1 MKWISIILGILGILL
16 TVKPFIRS
24 TNWFIRLGDFP
35 RLQILIISLIALFL
49 NIYLFRTQNYF
60 DYFLSVSLFLAS
72 VYQAYCIYPFTFLH
86 RREVQKARERDDDS
100 TNFSLLIFNVLMEN
114 ENHSQVVELI
124 KNVDADAVLL
134 AEPNQ
139 RWADNLAELKEIY
152 KYEVSHLLE
161 NHYGMIFFSKLD
173 IHDTEIQF
181 IIQEDIPSI
190 HTKIKLRSGDE
201 IAFHGIHPRP
211 PVPEEKGRSIERDGE
226 LLLVGKAVSE
236 SNLPC
241 IVAGDMNDAAW
252 SYSTQLFKRI
262 SGLLDPRV
270 GRGFYNTF
278 HAKHWIFRLPLDH
291 VFHSHHFRL
300 INLLVIKNSCG
311 SDHFPVFIKLSYEK
325 DATATQPKPI
335 ADPTE
340 NKEAK
345 EIIGVA
351 LKENKYRRLS
361 FRNLKEKISKL
372 KQKIS
377 RRKTV

>member
-1 MKWISIILGILGILL
+1 MGIILTI
-16 TVKPFIRS
+16 KPFIRS
-24 TNWFIRLGDFP
+24 ANWFIRLGDFP
-35 RLQILIISLIALFL
+35 RLQILIILVFSLVFHFLFVF
-49 NIYLFRTQNYF
+49 NAKNYF
-60 DYFLSVSLFLAS
+60 DYFLSLSLIIAII
-72 VYQAYCIYPFTFLH
+72 YQAYCIYPFTFLH
-86 RREVQKARERDDDS
+86 RKEVQKAREHDDDS

-114 ENHSQVVELI
+114 ENHAQVVELI
-124 KNVDADAVLL
+124 KNINADVVLL

-139 RWADNLAELKEIY
+139 RWADNLLELKEFY

-161 NHYGMIFFSKLD
+161 NHYGMMFFSKLD

-190 HTKIKLRSGDE
+190 HTQIKLKSGDN
-201 IAFHGIHPRP
+201 IAFHGVHPRP
-211 PVPEEKGRSIERDGE
+211 PVPEERGRSTERDGE

-241 IVAGDMNDAAW
+241 VVAGDMNDAAW
-252 SYSTQLFKRI
+252 SYSTKLFRRI
-262 SGLLDPRV
+262 SGLLDPRI

-278 HAKHWIFRLPLDH
+278 HAQYPIFRLPLDH

-300 INLLVIKNSCG
+300 IKLERIKNSCG
-311 SDHFPVFIKLSYEK
+311 SDHFPVYVELSYEK
-325 DATATQPKPI
+325 SATAEQGKPV
-335 ADPTE
+335 ANPTE

-351 LKENKYRRLS
+351 LRENKYRRLS

-377 RRKTV
+377 RKR

>member
-1 MKWISIILGILGILL
+1 MKWIAISVGILGILL

-35 RLQILIISLIALFL
+35 RLQILIILLLSLFL
-49 NIYLFRTQNYF
+49 NVYLFRTQNYF
-60 DYFLSVSLFLAS
+60 DYFLSVSSIIAII
-72 VYQAYCIYPFTFLH
+72 YQAYCIYPFTFLH
-86 RREVQKARERDDDS
+86 RREVQKAMEHDDDS

-114 ENHSQVVELI
+114 ENHSEVVELI
-124 KNVDADAVLL
+124 KNVNADAVLL

-139 RWADNLAELKEIY
+139 RWADNLAELTTFY
-152 KYEVSHLLE
+152 KHKVSYLLE
-161 NHYGMIFFSKLD
+161 NHYGMMFFSNLE

-190 HTKIKLRSGDE
+190 HTQLKLRSGDD
-201 IAFHGIHPRP
+201 IAFHGVHPRP
-211 PVPEEKGRSIERDGE
+211 PVPEERGRSIERDGE
-226 LLLVGKAVSE
+226 LLLVGKAVRE

-252 SYSTQLFKRI
+252 SYSTKLFKRI

-278 HAKHWIFRLPLDH
+278 HAKYWIFRLPLDH

-300 INLLVIKNSCG
+300 IDLKVIKNSCG
-311 SDHFPVFIKLSYEK
+311 SDHFPVLIKLSYEK
-325 DATATQPKPI
+325 DAAATQAKPV
-335 ADPTE
+335 ADLAETE
-340 NKEAK
+340 EAH
-345 EIIGVA
+345 EIVGVA
-351 LKENKYRRLS
+351 LKENKFRRLS
-361 FRNLKEKISKL
+361 FKRLREKISKL

-377 RRKTV
+377 RRR

>member
-1 MKWISIILGILGILL
+1 MKWIAISVGILGILL

-35 RLQILIISLIALFL
+35 RLQILIILLFSLVL
-49 NIYLFRTQNYF
+49 NVYLFRTQNYF
-60 DYFLSVSLFLAS
+60 DYFLSVSSIIAII
-72 VYQAYCIYPFTFLH
+72 YQAYCIYPFTFLH
-86 RREVQKARERDDDS
+86 RREVQKAREYDDDS

-114 ENHSQVVELI
+114 ENHKEVVELI
-124 KNVDADAVLL
+124 KNVNADAVLL

-139 RWADNLAELKEIY
+139 HWADNLAELTTFY
-152 KYEVSHLLE
+152 KHKVSYLLE
-161 NHYGMIFFSKLD
+161 NHYGMIFFSNLE

-190 HTKIKLRSGDE
+190 HTQIKLRSGDD
-201 IAFHGIHPRP
+201 IAFHGVHPRP
-211 PVPEEKGRSIERDGE
+211 PVPEERGRSIERDGE
-226 LLLVGKAVSE
+226 LLLVGKAVRE

-252 SYSTQLFKRI
+252 SYSTRLFKRI

-278 HAKHWIFRLPLDH
+278 HAKYWIFRLPLDH

-300 INLLVIKNSCG
+300 INLKVIKNSCG
-311 SDHFPVFIKLSYEK
+311 SDHFPVLIKLSYEK
-325 DATATQPKPI
+325 DAAATQAKPV
-335 ADPTE
+335 ADLAETE
-340 NKEAK
+340 EAH
-345 EIIGVA
+345 EIVGVA
-351 LKENKYRRLS
+351 LKENKFRRLS
-361 FRNLKEKISKL
+361 FRRLREKISKL

-377 RRKTV
+377 RRR

>member
-1 MKWISIILGILGILL
+1 MKWIAVSLGILGILL

-24 TNWFIRLGDFP
+24 ANWFIRLGDFP
-35 RLQILIISLIALFL
+35 RLQILVLLFVSLILFL
-49 NIYLFRTQNYF
+49 FSFNFNNPFDSIFVVSVTGCLF
-60 DYFLSVSLFLAS
+60 
-72 VYQAYCIYPFTFLH
+72 YQIRCIYPFTPLH
-86 RREVQKARERDDDS
+86 RKEVQKAEEKDEDS

-114 ENHSQVVELI
+114 ENHEQVVELI
-124 KNVDADAVLL
+124 KNINADAVLL

-139 RWADNLAELKEIY
+139 RWAENLAELKEFY
-152 KYEVSHLLE
+152 KYQVSHILE
-161 NHYGMIFFSKLD
+161 NHYGMIFFSKLE

-181 IIQEDIPSI
+181 IIQDDIPSI
-190 HTKIKLRSGDE
+190 HTKIKLNSGEE

-226 LLLVGKAVSE
+226 LLLVGKAVRE

-278 HAKHWIFRLPLDH
+278 HAKHWLFRLPLDH

-300 INLLVIKNSCG
+300 IDLQVINNSCG
-311 SDHFPVFIKLSYEK
+311 SDHFPVLIKLSYEK
-325 DATATQPKPI
+325 DATAKQARPI
-335 ADPTE
+335 ASPSE
-340 NKEAK
+340 HKEAK
-345 EIIGVA
+345 EIVRVA
-351 LKENKYRRLS
+351 LRENRFGKLS
-361 FRNLKEKISKL
+361 FRRLKEKIAKL

-377 RRKTV
+377 RKQ

>member
-1 MKWISIILGILGILL
+1 MRWIAISLGILGILL

-24 TNWFIRLGDFP
+24 ANWFIRLGDFP
-35 RLQILIISLIALFL
+35 RLQILIILLVSLFL

-60 DYFLSVSLFLAS
+60 DYFLSLSTLIAII
-72 VYQAYCIYPFTFLH
+72 YQAYCIYPFTFLH
-86 RREVQKARERDDDS
+86 RKEVQKACEHDDDS

-114 ENHSQVVELI
+114 ENHAQVVELI
-124 KNVDADAVLL
+124 KNINADAVLL

-139 RWADNLAELKEIY
+139 RWADNLAELKTFY
-152 KYEVSHLLE
+152 KHEVSHILD

-190 HTKIKLRSGDE
+190 HTQIKLKSGDD
-201 IAFHGIHPRP
+201 IAFHGVHPRP
-211 PVPEEKGRSIERDGE
+211 PVPEERGRSIERDGE

-241 IVAGDMNDAAW
+241 VVAGDMNDAAW
-252 SYSTQLFKRI
+252 SYSTKLFKRI

-300 INLLVIKNSCG
+300 IDLQIVKNSCG

-335 ADPTE
+335 ADLAETE
-340 NKEAK
+340 EAH
-345 EIIGVA
+345 EVVSTA
-351 LKENKYRRLS
+351 LKENKFKRLS
-361 FRNLKEKISKL
+361 FGRLKEKIAKL
-372 KQKIS
+372 KQRIS
-377 RRKTV
+377 RRK